1 MFRNNERKSGSAKR
15 SFKHVALKVSDAKQF
30 PNSDLIFWF
39 VFYQEKMNKRN
50 PSKVKLSL
58 VSQNLKQK
66 FTIDQVGTPYQ
77 IWTSKLISSIQNNNT

>member
-39 VFYQEKMNKRN
+39 VFYQEKMNNR
-50 PSKVKLSL
+50 
-58 VSQNLKQK
+58 
-66 FTIDQVGTPYQ
+66 
-77 IWTSKLISSIQNNNT
+77 KLILEEFKTYKLKTENKFNA

>member
-39 VFYQEKMNKRN
+39 VFYQEKMNNR
-50 PSKVKLSL
+50 
-58 VSQNLKQK
+58 
-66 FTIDQVGTPYQ
+66 
-77 IWTSKLISSIQNNNT
+77 KLILEEFKTYELETENKFNV

>member
-39 VFYQEKMNKRN
+39 VFYQEEMNNR
-50 PSKVKLSL
+50 
-58 VSQNLKQK
+58 
-66 FTIDQVGTPYQ
+66 
-77 IWTSKLISSIQNNNT
+77 KLILEEFKTYKLKTENKFNV